1 MPVALKGSIDG
12 SGQFRKKV
20 LTNLIDLFLLLIRI
34 VVSSTIF
41 MQICMLITTKI
52 IQPLVAL
59 FQFPAYN
66 QNVFGR
72 LSEHDICD
80 LLREGSFSH
89 GFAPGI

>member
-1 MPVALKGSIDG
+1 
-12 SGQFRKKV
+12 
-20 LTNLIDLFLLLIRI
+20 
-34 VVSSTIF
+34 
-41 MQICMLITTKI
+41 MLITTKI
-52 IQPLVAL
+52 IQQLVAL

-80 LLREGSFSH
+80 LLREGRFSH